1 MVNATVFGM
10 PSDDV
15 AMFGIMMM
23 GAVVLIVWLVV
34 KHVSDVMKTRQVQQ
48 TKRELAAYVAEG
60 TITPEDAV
68 RIMST
73 DSSDLERQIG
83 TAVAWGTISPKKA
96 AELLKD
102 ARGQK
107 ESS

>member
-1 MVNATVFGM
+1 MVNATVLGM

-107 ESS
+107 ETS